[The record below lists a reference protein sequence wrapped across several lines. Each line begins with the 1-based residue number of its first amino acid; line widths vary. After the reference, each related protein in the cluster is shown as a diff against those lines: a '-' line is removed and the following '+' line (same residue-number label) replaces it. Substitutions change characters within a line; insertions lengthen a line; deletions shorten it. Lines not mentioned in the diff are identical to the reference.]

1 MYIIA
6 IKNPKIILKIIFK
19 IIYNNN
25 ENYYKYYRNRFGFC
39 FIINRHFI
47 ILLKFLFPFKINIL
61 DII

>member
-25 ENYYKYYRNRFGFC
+25 EN
-39 FIINRHFI
+39 IINI
-47 ILLKFLFPFKINIL
+47 IEIDLVSVLLLIGIL
-61 DII
+61 